1 MKQSLQLKLGQNLTM
16 TPQLQQAIRLLQ
28 LSTLELQTEVQM
40 ALESN
45 PMLEQDEGTVA
56 ENGEPPAEVNGS
68 DRDSKLTAE
77 GDSENIPDE
86 LPVDSN
92 WEDVF
97 DTGATS
103 YSAPDTGGR
112 DIMETVTVSSESLQ
126 DHLVWQLEMTNLSDT
141 DLMIA
146 RTVIDAIDEDGYLT
160 IGMEDIR
167 RSLASSIEVEA
178 DEIEAVIHRI
188 QQLDPIGVCARDLQ
202 ENLLLQLQQFDMDSP
217 WLREAQLLVRDHFGL
232 LSNRDYNRICS
243 KMKLDKDELQQVIN
257 LIQSLNP
264 CPGSTYNTTEPEYI
278 IPDVYVFKKG
288 SAWQVE
294 LNPDSIPKLR
304 INSMYA
310 NMIKRGSNSRDNNY
324 LRDNL
329 QEARWFLKSLQ
340 SRHETLLKV
349 ATCIVERQ
357 HGFLDHGEE
366 AMRPMVLRSIAETD
380 RDARI
385 DRVARNHA
393 QVHAYATRHL
403 RVQVFLLQPCFHGSW
418 RRTFRNRDP
427 RHHQEAGRSGKP
439 GETAERQQDG
449 QRPGRPGYQCRS
461 PHYRQVPGVAL
472 HITIQ
477 RTQAPLVGVTRK
489 RSAVMQISLT
499 GNHVDLTEPLREYVN
514 TKMERLERH
523 FDIVQDI
530 HVVLSVEKLRHKAEA
545 TVLHKRQQ
553 AVCRLGTGR
562 HVCGNRCPDRQAR
575 PPGKKAQGKNDR
587 PSPQRGVHC

>member
-45 PMLEQDEGTVA
+45 PMLEQDEGAVA

-112 DIMETVTVSSESLQ
+112 DIMETITVSGESLQ

-160 IGMEDIR
+160 IGSEDIR

-243 KMKLDKDELQQVIN
+243 KMKLGKDELQQVIN

-264 CPGSTYNTTEPEYI
+264 RPGSTYNTTEPEYI

-349 ATCIVERQ
+349 ASCIVERQ

-366 AMRPMVLRSIAETD
+366 AMRPMVLRSIAETIEMHESTVSRVTTRKYMHTPRGIYEFKYFFSSHVSTEAGGECSATAIRAIIKKLVAAENPAKPLSD
-380 RDARI
+380 SKMANVLADQGI
-385 DRVARNHA
+385 NVAR
-393 QVHAYATRHL
+393 
-403 RVQVFLLQPCFHGSW
+403 
-418 RRTFRNRDP
+418 RTIAKYR
-427 RHHQEAGRSGKP
+427 ESLSI
-439 GETAERQQDG
+439 
-449 QRPGRPGYQCRS
+449 S
-461 PHYRQVPGVAL
+461 PSNE
-472 HITIQ
+472 
-477 RTQAPLVGVTRK
+477 RK
-489 RSAVMQISLT
+489 R
-499 GNHVDLTEPLREYVN
+499 
-514 TKMERLERH
+514 
-523 FDIVQDI
+523 
-530 HVVLSVEKLRHKAEA
+530 LS
-545 TVLHKRQQ
+545 
-553 AVCRLGTGR
+553 
-562 HVCGNRCPDRQAR
+562 
-575 PPGKKAQGKNDR
+575 
-587 PSPQRGVHC
+587 